1 MKSYI
6 IILLIFSVFISTAQN
21 AALDP
26 SFGVGSYTITPNT
39 LLINCFDFDT
49 NGDIINTGFS
59 KKPDGYYRLTLTKTN
74 ANGILETTFGTNGI
88 VTTAVEYSEEPLDIV
103 IQPDG
108 KIIVA
113 GGTNLGPTPTGPG
126 VYIGFVV
133 RYNNDGSLDTS
144 FATNGIYREPMVEHF
159 DSIILLSDGSIML
172 GGLNATE
179 GVLVKLQSNGLL
191 NTTFGNNGILSLYS
205 NNFQFISRNTILL
218 SDGNLLCSGYDYSDI
233 NNLKTAYCKVDI
245 QGNFDTSFGTNG
257 KAIIDLYN
265 TSPDV
270 NEAIYTAKELPNGSI
285 VFKGNIIDWFG
296 MTYSSNFL
304 AKINSNGNLDPNFGT
319 NGIVLHTY
327 SDSGLEVQPDG
338 KIIIGGTKEIN
349 TYNSGYSITRFD
361 SNGILDTSFNNGN
374 GFVDIDPTLE
384 NDGLQYIKLQA
395 TDSLIIGG
403 ASKWNSVS
411 NFTLARILLDTP
423 LAVDEHLEKFIKIYP
438 NPFNE
443 YFYVKDPEGL
453 IKNIKITDNKG
464 RIVKTVSDLTQAVHE
479 ISTNFTSGIYFIN
492 IETKDGRILNKK
504 MIKK

>member
-39 LLINCFDFDT
+39 LLINCFNFDT
-49 NGDIINTGFS
+49 NKNIISAGFS

-74 ANGILETTFGTNGI
+74 ANGILDTTFGTNGI
-88 VTTAVEYSEEPLDIV
+88 VTTTIEHSEEPLDIV

-113 GGTNLGPTPTGPG
+113 GGANLGPTPTSSG

-172 GGLNATE
+172 GGLTPTE

-218 SDGNLLCSGYDYSDI
+218 SDGNLLCSGFEYSNI

-285 VFKGNIIDWFG
+285 VFKGDIIDWHG
-296 MTYSSNFL
+296 MTYSSSFL
-304 AKINSNGNLDPNFGT
+304 IKINSNGALDTNFGT
-319 NGIVLHTY
+319 NGIILHTY
-327 SDSGLEVQPDG
+327 PDSGLEVQPDG

-349 TYNSGYSITRFD
+349 TYNYGYSITRFD

-374 GFVDIDPTLE
+374 GFVDIDPSLD
-384 NDGLQYIKLQA
+384 NDDLQYIKLQA
-395 TDSLIIGG
+395 VDSLIIGG

-411 NFTLARILLDTP
+411 NFTLTRILLDTP
-423 LAVDEHLEKFIKIYP
+423 LAVEEPLEQFLKVYP
-438 NPFNE
+438 NPFE
-443 YFYVKDPEGL
+443 DHLFIEDSEGI
-453 IKNIKITDNKG
+453 IKTIKIFDNTGK
-464 RIVKTVSDLTQAVHE
+464 IIKTVSEPTQDIRE
-479 ISTNFTSGIYFIN
+479 IHTNFVSGIYHIN
-492 IETKDGRILNKK
+492 IETKDGRIMNKK